1 MQGTGFIDRIRPAL
15 SYISDM
21 AGEELCRGTC
31 EESQRA
37 KITQKND
44 FEGIAA
50 VLPMQLI
57 LD

>member
-21 AGEELCRGTC
+21 AGEKLCRDTC
-31 EESQRA
+31 EEWQRA
-37 KITQKND
+37 EITEKND
-44 FEGIAA
+44 FEGTAA
-50 VLPMQLI
+50 VLPMWLI

>member
-1 MQGTGFIDRIRPAL
+1 MQGTGSIDRIGLAL

-31 EESQRA
+31 EEWQRA
-37 KITQKND
+37 KITEKND

-50 VLPMQLI
+50 VLPMWLI
-57 LD
+57 LA